1 MEAVMPRPYS
11 ADLRRC
17 ALRACAR
24 GDGTRERIA
33 RRFAI
38 GESTL
43 YGWLKQEREEDRRRA
58 RPHAGGRSRVID
70 AEGETVLKEL
80 VAADN
85 DATLAEYAAAFTARA
100 GHAVSGPMVCKA
112 LERLGLGRKKRPCGP
127 ASGTARTWPR
137 SVPPTARTPPR
148 PIPPG

>member
-1 MEAVMPRPYS
+1 MEAAMPRPYS
-11 ADLRRC
+11 ADLRGC

-38 GESTL
+38 SESRL
-43 YGWLKQEREEDRRRA
+43 HGRLRREREEDRRPA
-58 RPHAGGRSRVID
+58 EPHAGGRSRVID
-70 AEGETVLKEL
+70 AEGETVLKGL
-80 VAADN
+80 VAADS

-100 GHAVSGPMVCKA
+100 GRAVPGPMVRKA
-112 LERLGLGRKKRPCGP
+112 LERLGLAREKRPCGP
-127 ASGTARTWPR
+127 ASGTARTWWR
-137 SVPPTARTPPR
+137 SVPPTARTPAR